1 MPRIQSDFID
11 SRRKPTRLVTSYF
24 AKTHWKTQLFL
35 ADKEFHPMPRVTHR
49 TRGSE
54 MDNPTWRSGRDKRV
68 PPRWRGMPVMPD
80 DAGWMIQTGPADLTS
95 RSLRKTKL
103 EGHARRARSE
113 SHVYRARRSE
123 MDNPTWRSGR
133 DKRVPPRWRGMPVMP
148 DDAGWMIQARVAD
161 ATSASLRK
169 PDLRSMALR
178 AGETK
183 PNCMV
188 T

>member
-35 ADKEFHPMPRVTHR
+35 PRVTHR
-49 TRGSE
+49 TSESFAADATSASLRG
-54 MDNPTWRSGRDKRV
+54 G
-68 PPRWRGMPVMPD
+68 GACHD
-80 DAGWMIQTGPADLTS
+80 DAGWMIQTVTS